1 MSQPTRNPSTQIIVL
16 DTDAGRRQ
24 SVAAQVQ
31 AVRDDPVHEAAH
43 VTEAVKLAGAASNTV
58 ILATLDNPIDV
69 GLATLCGLRD
79 ALPQVGVIACSA
91 RADSATLRRI
101 IQSGARDL
109 LPLPLVDEDL
119 RATLD
124 AHLNDTLNT
133 GDGDATRGL
142 GEVFTVIGA
151 KGGVGKTTIA
161 TNLAAAIAHDTE
173 RSVLLVDL
181 DTRFGDLAVLLDLE
195 PRYSVVD
202 LALVADAGLTTEIF
216 QRALTPHD
224 SGAFILAAPHHPAA
238 WSQVSPQQLQAI
250 LRFSRQLF
258 DFIIFDTP
266 GAFTDLVAAAI
277 EEADRILL
285 TSSLELTSIKDTR
298 YVLDLLEADGTP
310 SDRIHLILNQVHAR
324 TTLSPEE
331 TAALVERPSFAQI
344 PYDDRV
350 IEANSLGSPVVL
362 AYPSSRAAR
371 EFRRIAAAIDPRDS
385 DALTPKTGAL
395 RALVGVVFR
404 RFRRAA

>member
-16 DTDAGRRQ
+16 DADAGRRQ
-24 SVAAQVQ
+24 SVVAQVQ

-43 VTEAVKLAGAASNTV
+43 VTQAVELAGAASNTV
-58 ILATLDNPIDV
+58 ILATLDSPIDV

-119 RATLD
+119 RAALD
-124 AHLNDTLNT
+124 AHLNDPLNA
-133 GDGDATRGL
+133 GDNGAGSPGTVL
-142 GEVFTVIGA
+142 TVIGA

-216 QRALTPHD
+216 
-224 SGAFILAAPHHPAA
+224 
-238 WSQVSPQQLQAI
+238 
-250 LRFSRQLF
+250 
-258 DFIIFDTP
+258 
-266 GAFTDLVAAAI
+266 
-277 EEADRILL
+277 
-285 TSSLELTSIKDTR
+285 
-298 YVLDLLEADGTP
+298 
-310 SDRIHLILNQVHAR
+310 
-324 TTLSPEE
+324 
-331 TAALVERPSFAQI
+331 
-344 PYDDRV
+344 
-350 IEANSLGSPVVL
+350 
-362 AYPSSRAAR
+362 
-371 EFRRIAAAIDPRDS
+371 
-385 DALTPKTGAL
+385 
-395 RALVGVVFR
+395 
-404 RFRRAA
+404 

>member
-1 MSQPTRNPSTQIIVL
+1 MSQPTRSPSTQIIVL

-31 AVRDDPVHEAAH
+31 AVRDDPVYEAAH
-43 VTEAVKLAGAASNTV
+43 VTEAVELAGAASNTV
-58 ILATLDNPIDV
+58 ILATVDNPIDV

-91 RADSATLRRI
+91 RSDSATLRRI

-119 RATLD
+119 RAALD
-124 AHLNDTLNT
+124 AHLNDTVNA
-133 GDGDATRGL
+133 GDNGAGSL
-142 GEVFTVIGA
+142 GTVLTVIGA

-395 RALVGVVFR
+395 RSLVWNVVR